1 MKRVSVFTL
10 VMMLFACAA
19 LAQVQVDASIDSVQ
33 MFIGEQTYATLKV
46 TLDAKQ
52 KVEMPDIKK
61 GQMLVPDVEVLDI
74 MHADTSYLNE
84 GRRIEVVQRYLI
96 TAWDSSL
103 YYLPPFEVK
112 VDGKSYS
119 SPRLAL
125 KVYTMD
131 VDTLHTDRF
140 NPPRGVMKPPFDW
153 NDWNAIFWVSF
164 ALIFMLLSSHVL
176 SVRVRTGK
184 PFVRIIRRKKKLPPH
199 QVAMQEIERIKQTK
213 NLTQEE
219 GKAYYTQLTDA
230 LRTYIRER
238 YGFNALEMTSGQ
250 IIERL
255 LQENDEEALGEL
267 REIFRTADLVK
278 FAKYIAQDN
287 ENDANLVAAVEYIN
301 QTKVEPDP
309 NAKPEPEIVKE
320 TDHHR
325 QNQVIAMRVVILVFS
340 CLSVAALLWILWR
353 VCDLII

>member
-1 MKRVSVFTL
+1 
-10 VMMLFACAA
+10 
-19 LAQVQVDASIDSVQ
+19 
-33 MFIGEQTYATLKV
+33 
-46 TLDAKQ
+46 
-52 KVEMPDIKK
+52 
-61 GQMLVPDVEVLDI
+61 MLVPDVEVLDI
-74 MHADTSYLNE
+74 MHADTAYLNE
-84 GRRIEVVQRYLI
+84 GQRKEVVQRYLI

-119 SPRLAL
+119 SPRMAL

-140 NPPRGVMKPPFDW
+140 YPPRDVMKPPFSW
-153 NDWNAIFWVSF
+153 NDWNLIFWASF
-164 ALIFMLLSSHVL
+164 AIIFMLLSSHIL
-176 SVRVRTGK
+176 LLRVRTGK

-199 QVAMQEIERIKQTK
+199 QVAIEEIERIKQTK

-255 LQENDEEALGEL
+255 LQENDEESLREL
-267 REIFRTADLVK
+267 REVFRTADLVK

-287 ENDANLVAAVEYIN
+287 ENDANLMAAVEYIN

-325 QNQVIAMRVVILVFS
+325 QNQVIAMRVVILIFS
-340 CLSVAALLWILWR
+340 CLSVATLLWILWR